1 MGALSLLAKIGVD
14 STDLQIGLKRASSM
28 ADKFGK
34 DFQSAI
40 TGQIAAAFSIAA
52 ITSFT
57 KSIINAADEI
67 GDLSEQL
74 GLTNEEVQRF
84 QVLAGQSGVK
94 FESIASAIEKVN
106 KARIEALKSAGPE
119 RDTFAA
125 LGITVADLANRSD
138 HSAKVLVRLGKVVL
152 ENRNDADKM
161 SAAYDLLGPKLV
173 KAALAA
179 GKFDELGPI
188 LLFKDEDIE
197 NLGKVNDQLDL
208 AVKQSMAL
216 SVILAK
222 AFDQSFLGKIAG
234 LVNLPSKIA
243 AGFVIEKLTKAA
255 GATELSKPL
264 ADQAKPAGKPADRF
278 VPPTPEIPARQKL
291 ALFEGADPLTR
302 IGGLTAFGGTQSEV
316 MRQLMAQT
324 AEQKSINR
332 NTRRTAQVLA
342 EE

>member
-34 DFQSAI
+34 NFQSAV

-52 ITSFT
+52 ITGFT
-57 KSIINAADEI
+57 KSIINTADEI
-67 GDLSEQL
+67 GDLAEQL

-94 FESIASAIEKVN
+94 FESIASAIGKIN
-106 KARIEALKSAGPE
+106 KARIEALRSAGPE
-119 RDTFAA
+119 RDAFAA
-125 LGITVADLANRSD
+125 AGITVTDLADRSR
-138 HSAKVLVRLGKVVL
+138 HSAEVLVGLGKILL

-179 GKFDELGPI
+179 GKFGELGPTP
-188 LLFKDEDIE
+188 LFKDEDVE
-197 NLGKVNDQLDL
+197 NLGKVNDRLDL

-216 SVILAK
+216 TVNLARTFSESK
-222 AFDQSFLGKIAG
+222 LGKIIDFI
-234 LVNLPSKIA
+234 NLPTKIA
-243 AGFVIEKLTKAA
+243 QGFILQKLTSVSGAA
-255 GATELSKPL
+255 EPSKPTPE
-264 ADQAKPAGKPADRF
+264 QAKLAGKPADRF
-278 VPPTPEIPARQKL
+278 VPPTPEIVRPKL
-291 ALFEGADPLTR
+291 TLFQGVDPLTR
-302 IGGLTAFGGTQSEV
+302 IGGLTGFGGTQSEV